1 VSEGAVPLP
10 DDAHLA
16 RTALAVER
24 LTLTE
29 FRGYA
34 RERLIVDSRPVVLF
48 GANGAGKTNLLE
60 AVSYLAP
67 GRGLRR
73 ARLGDVKRRDALP
86 GASWAVAA
94 TLIRGDARFEIGTG
108 SDPEG
113 GEKRQVRIDGRASR
127 GQVELADLAGAI
139 WLTPAMDRLLA
150 EGPSGRRRWLDRVVF
165 GFDPAHAGRVTAY
178 EKAMGE
184 RSRLLAQGGVDAH
197 WLGALEE
204 VMAAKGVAV
213 AAARRDALKRLVEAL
228 KEETGPFPRPLLA
241 LDGWLEQRLGEV
253 PALDAEE
260 EFRRLLEAG
269 RNHDAESG
277 GASQGPHRCD
287 LAVRHAAKKAA
298 AAHCSTGEQKAL
310 LIALTLAQARAFAA
324 ARGWTPLVLLD
335 EVAAHL
341 DAERRA
347 ALFDALQALG
357 AQSWATGTDPQLF
370 AGLGERAQY
379 FKVEAAHA
387 APVGPQ

>member
-1 VSEGAVPLP
+1 VSEGECQP
-10 DDAHLA
+10 DGQRSA
-16 RTALAVER
+16 RRSLAVER
-24 LTLTE
+24 LTLTD

-34 RERLIVDSRPVVLF
+34 RERLILDPRPVVLV

-73 ARLGDVKRRDALP
+73 ARLGDVTRRDA
-86 GASWAVAA
+86 ASDAGWAVAA
-94 TLIRGDARFEIGTG
+94 TLIRGETRFEIGTG

-113 GEKRQVRIDGRASR
+113 GEKRQVRIDGRPSR
-127 GQVELADLAGAI
+127 GQVELAGLAGAI

-184 RSRLLAQGGVDAH
+184 RSRLLSQGGVDAH
-197 WLGALEE
+197 WLAALEE

-213 AAARRDALKRLVEAL
+213 AAARRDALQRLQAAL
-228 KEETGPFPRPLLA
+228 KEEEGPFPRPELA
-241 LDGWLEQRLGEV
+241 LDGWLERRLGEV
-253 PALDAEE
+253 PALEAEE
-260 EFRRLLEAG
+260 GFRHLLEAG
-269 RNHDAESG
+269 RGGDAQSG
-277 GASQGPHRCD
+277 GALQGPHRSD
-287 LAVRHAAKKAA
+287 LAVRHAAKRAA

-341 DAERRA
+341 DAQRRA
-347 ALFDALQALG
+347 ALFDALESLG
-357 AQSWATGTDPQLF
+357 AQSWATGTDAALF
-370 AGLGERAQY
+370 AGLGERAQ
-379 FKVEAAHA
+379 FFAVEAAHA
-387 APVGPQ
+387 APLRPE